1 MMQVRVLSGALY
13 SVGEL
18 YVRVIRKVVIMNTS
32 NNNIP
37 DYIKA
42 KLESFKNWLFRY
54 SKIVMPVILVICVA
68 ITVVVAVNANKRKVE
83 EEETVETTEEVDMS
97 NAVIAVPEVPL
108 EQDAV
113 PEINELFK
121 AYYNAMVEG
130 DTDTMD
136 RLVDKLDATE
146 ILKAQETSKYIESYP
161 VMEVYT
167 KTGPKEGTYIAYVYA
182 EVKFY
187 DYDKPIPGM
196 RTYYVCVD
204 ENGDYYLNEDGEE
217 DQNVLNYI
225 RELTL
230 QDDVI
235 DLNNKVAVAYN
246 DMVAEDEELLDFIVD
261 LNDEIDKNV
270 GEALARAEGS
280 STPETG
286 DSSEEA
292 GGTEQTEEPEET
304 ETAEPVRVATRVRA
318 TDVVNIRKSDSE
330 TADKLGKA
338 AVGDEFA
345 LLEERGNGWSKVSYE
360 GGEAFIKSEFL
371 EPVETVEADASEQN
385 DEVEEEE
392 PETTQEDNS
401 SNSTPAS
408 TGTVTVKE
416 NVRVRASASESG
428 EKLGTAYVG
437 EKLELI
443 MRQADGWTKVKY
455 NGRTAYVK
463 SDYVE

>member
-1 MMQVRVLSGALY
+1 
-13 SVGEL
+13 
-18 YVRVIRKVVIMNTS
+18 MNTS
-32 NNNIP
+32 NNNIQ

-54 SKIVMPVILVICVA
+54 SKIVMPVILVLCVA
-68 ITVVVAVNANKRKVE
+68 ITVVVAINANKRKIA
-83 EEETVETTEEVDMS
+83 EEETIEATEDVDIS
-97 NAVIAVPEVPL
+97 DASIDVPEVPL

-113 PEINELFK
+113 PEINELFST
-121 AYYNAMVEG
+121 YYTAMVEG
-130 DTDTMD
+130 DTATMD

-146 ILKAQETSKYIESYP
+146 ILKAEETSKYIESYP
-161 VMEVYT
+161 VLEIYT

-196 RTYYVCVD
+196 RTYYVCID
-204 ENGDYYLNEDGEE
+204 ESGNYYLNEDGEE

-246 DMVAEDEELLDFIVD
+246 DMVAEDDELVDFIVD
-261 LNDEIDKNV
+261 LNAEIDKNV

-280 STPETG
+280 A
-286 DSSEEA
+286 SSEEGA
-292 GGTEQTEEPEET
+292 SEGEENPAVTDETQEPEEAAST
-304 ETAEPVRVATRVRA
+304 EPATIVTRVRA
-318 TDVVNIRKSDSE
+318 IDVVNIRKSDSE

-345 LLEERGNGWSKVSYE
+345 LLEEKGNGWSKVSYE
-360 GGEAFIKSEFL
+360 GGEAYIKSQFL
-371 EPVETVEADASEQN
+371 EPVETMQADASDSSN
-385 DEVEEEE
+385 EEDE
-392 PETTQEDNS
+392 PETTTQTAAQEDN
-401 SNSTPAS
+401 NSAPAS

-416 NVRVRASASESG
+416 NVRIRASASENG

-443 MRQADGWTKVKY
+443 MKQADGWTKIKY
-455 NGRTAYVK
+455 NGKTAYVK
-463 SDYVE
+463 SDFVE